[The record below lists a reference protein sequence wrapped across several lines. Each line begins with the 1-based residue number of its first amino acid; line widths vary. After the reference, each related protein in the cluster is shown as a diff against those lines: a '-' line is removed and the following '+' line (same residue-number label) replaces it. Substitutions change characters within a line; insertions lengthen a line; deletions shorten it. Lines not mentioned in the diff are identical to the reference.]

1 MPKLNEIA
9 ITRNEAEIC
18 RKIFEII
25 DDNNNGYIEIQELKE
40 FIKDMG
46 YFPTDKELFTL
57 LSEVDISGC
66 QKITFDLFLQI
77 IVKEKKKRDSENDQ
91 NILNAFVALGGNI
104 DKSGTIEYDKI
115 VNILNEV
122 FDDYQTNFN
131 NIFCNIST
139 SVENVNTLT
148 YSQFRELLNN

>member
-77 IVKEKKKRDSENDQ
+77 IVKEKKKE
-91 NILNAFVALGGNI
+91 
-104 DKSGTIEYDKI
+104 I
-115 VNILNEV
+115 VKMIR
-122 FDDYQTNFN
+122 
-131 NIFCNIST
+131 IF
-139 SVENVNTLT
+139 
-148 YSQFRELLNN
+148 

>member
-1 MPKLNEIA
+1 MQKIKSSP
-9 ITRNEAEIC
+9 ITRNEIEIC

-57 LSEVDISGC
+57 LSEVDVEGC
-66 QKITFDLFLQI
+66 QKITFELFLQI

-91 NILNAFVALGGNI
+91 NILNAFVALGGNV
-104 DKSGTIEYDKI
+104 DKSGIVKYDKI

-122 FDDYQTNFN
+122 FDDYQTNFSS
-131 NIFCNIST
+131 IFCNIST
-139 SVENVNTLT
+139 SVENVNSLN